1 MKKQYFV
8 QAHGYLERALF
19 YEYVHNKFKIKDGYR
34 DKEYMCHSKYPFVI
48 DLKEKYMYLLESITS
63 CAMAAQNNKI
73 INVEEFKECV

>member
-19 YEYVHNKFKIKDGYR
+19 YEYVHNKFNIKDGYR

-48 DLKEKYMYLLESITS
+48 DLKKNICIY
-63 CAMAAQNNKI
+63 
-73 INVEEFKECV
+73 